1 MSLQQFFIL
10 RLTTSDVTNLRLM
23 KILLEVNLA
32 FRDTM
37 LENVSLNGLEMD
49 RMVLLF
55 ICFFS

>member
-1 MSLQQFFIL
+1 
-10 RLTTSDVTNLRLM
+10 M